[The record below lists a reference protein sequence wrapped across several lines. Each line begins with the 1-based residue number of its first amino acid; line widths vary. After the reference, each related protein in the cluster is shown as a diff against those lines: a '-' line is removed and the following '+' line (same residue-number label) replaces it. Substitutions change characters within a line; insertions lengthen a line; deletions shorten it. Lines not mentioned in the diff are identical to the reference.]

1 MHTAGSESSEC
12 LCNQQFRTGNA
23 KASLGKAAGQY
34 SILLPKAAPN
44 EERKLCASIAMGS
57 PTSQSAGVYPGQRE
71 FRVSLHQEFRSWNP
85 WSHHQLKQEKNQ
97 SEKPVLPISPRDVNE
112 HLKHHPD
119 YKRREESAGGG
130 VIYFRAS
137 NLCTRSCRTG
147 LSMLRRTPL
156 QLSLKIENT

>member
-97 SEKPVLPISPRDVNE
+97 SEKPVLPISPRAPVQE
-112 HLKHHPD
+112 L
-119 YKRREESAGGG
+119 RCMRGATR
-130 VIYFRAS
+130 RAS
-137 NLCTRSCRTG
+137 LRSG
-147 LSMLRRTPL
+147 
-156 QLSLKIENT
+156 INTYSESHHNIGRNRNQKTESKSSSTTVFKEPQ